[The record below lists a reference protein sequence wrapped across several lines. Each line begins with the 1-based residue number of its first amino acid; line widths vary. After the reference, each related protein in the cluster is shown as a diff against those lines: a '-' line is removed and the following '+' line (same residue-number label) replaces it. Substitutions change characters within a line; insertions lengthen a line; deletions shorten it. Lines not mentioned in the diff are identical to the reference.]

1 MVPSDE
7 SRFNLFHNDGRVK
20 ILRRPGER
28 YHIDCLAPTVKHGGG
43 SVMVWGC
50 ISWWGVGPLVVV
62 EGTLNKT
69 SYVALMEKHLE
80 PYLKQLEEE
89 HPGIMFQEDNA
100 PCHTSGPATQWR
112 QEHGI
117 NRMPWPSQ
125 SPDLN
130 PIEHLWDHL
139 NRQVRKRNPL
149 PSSLPALAAALK
161 EEWAAIPLEVVRK
174 HISSMPDRVAAVI
187 KAKGRHTSY

>member
-1 MVPSDE
+1 
-7 SRFNLFHNDGRVK
+7 
-20 ILRRPGER
+20 
-28 YHIDCLAPTVKHGGG
+28 
-43 SVMVWGC
+43 
-50 ISWWGVGPLVVV
+50 
-62 EGTLNKT
+62 
-69 SYVALMEKHLE
+69 
-80 PYLKQLEEE
+80 
-89 HPGIMFQEDNA
+89 
-100 PCHTSGPATQWR
+100 
-112 QEHGI
+112 
-117 NRMPWPSQ
+117 MPWPSQ